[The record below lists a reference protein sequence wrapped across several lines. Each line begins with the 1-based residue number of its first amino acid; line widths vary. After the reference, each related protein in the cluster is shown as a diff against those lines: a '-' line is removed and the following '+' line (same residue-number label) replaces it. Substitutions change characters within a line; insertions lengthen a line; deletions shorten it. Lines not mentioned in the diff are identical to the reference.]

1 MSVTGSDKTTFA
13 VAGFEPWTLSIRR
26 SDNPARPKAA
36 PNLKI
41 KVSSGYI
48 YNKTWKGPRVPVG
61 GHSGRFRPRQIT
73 FTVQDT
79 EYYVISFELSIFIML
94 DVSVSVCHC
103 LWCTN
108 SRWHSRFNMIL
119 QLWLRFM
126 SASLNQTYSAV
137 ESKLW
142 MWNFQQKIMLIR
154 QSILQWKFLRFHSL
168 DPDSN
173 SVTLNRAAGC
183 FQPLRVLYGA
193 ELVQNHETEL
203 EICLWFLR

>member
-1 MSVTGSDKTTFA
+1 VPATGSDKTTFA
-13 VAGFEPWTLSIRR
+13 VAGFEPWTLSIWQ
-26 SDNPARPKAA
+26 SEAPARPKAA

-41 KVSSGYI
+41 AVSSGYI

-73 FTVQDT
+73 FIVQDT
-79 EYYVISFELSIFIML
+79 EYYVIGFELSIFIMP

-108 SRWHSRFNMIL
+108 SWWQSRFDIIL
-119 QLWLRFM
+119 RFWLRFM

-142 MWNFQQKIMLIR
+142 MWIFDRKLFSYIKAFPNEDSSDFLPLI
-154 QSILQWKFLRFHSL
+154 QIQIW
-168 DPDSN
+168 
-173 SVTLNRAAGC
+173 
-183 FQPLRVLYGA
+183 
-193 ELVQNHETEL
+193 
-203 EICLWFLR
+203 